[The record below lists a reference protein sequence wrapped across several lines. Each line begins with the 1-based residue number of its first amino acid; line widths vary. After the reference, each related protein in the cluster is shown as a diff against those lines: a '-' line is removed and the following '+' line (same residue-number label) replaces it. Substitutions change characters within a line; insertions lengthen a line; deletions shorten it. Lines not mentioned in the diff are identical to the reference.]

1 MTLIVWFQ
9 PECTNH
15 PTLQPPYQTIHQ
27 IFLTFKNLITF
38 ISTPP
43 FHVNAPRDHTSPSI
57 YLASREI
64 RVKKVD
70 HLTTALTCQLAQ
82 IVKLVI
88 LHFWNFKPV
97 QNFWLLGIRFI
108 PFLWENKL
116 LWNKNSC
123 SIGNFELS
131 QLNQNLCLSW
141 KENQLHFVH
150 KWI

>member
-1 MTLIVWFQ
+1 MVWFQ

-15 PTLQPPYQTIHQ
+15 PTLQPPYQIILQ

-108 PFLWENKL
+108 FNH
-116 LWNKNSC
+116 
-123 SIGNFELS
+123 ELGS
-131 QLNQNLCLSW
+131 TILKVYMLFGW
-141 KENQLHFVH
+141 HFGIVVY
-150 KWI
+150 